1 MLESDKKLRR
11 RSFLG
16 AGLAA
21 TVAGSAV
28 SCGSSKSVSPWRFF
42 TAAEGETLD
51 AICAQL
57 IPADQDPG
65 AKEARV
71 VNYIDIQL
79 SQRFRKHR
87 AAYRQ
92 GLAGIDQTSRGK
104 FGKQFVGLTA
114 DQQIEVL
121 NTVEENSKVFFE
133 LLLTHTRQGFYG
145 DPRHGGNRN
154 MASWKMVGLPFPPV
168 RGREHYDQTKAG

>member
-1 MLESDKKLRR
+1 MGTNARVMRR
-11 RSFLG
+11 RSLLG

-21 TVAGSAV
+21 VAGSAI
-28 SCGSSKSVSPWRFF
+28 SCAAGRAGSQWRFF
-42 TAAEGETLD
+42 TAAEAETVD

-65 AKEARV
+65 AKEAGV

-79 SQRFRKHR
+79 SLRFRKHR
-87 AAYRQ
+87 TAYRH
-92 GLAGIDQTSRGK
+92 GLVGIDQTSGGK
-104 FGKQFVGLTA
+104 FGKRFVALTPK
-114 DQQIEVL
+114 QQIEVL
-121 NTVEENSKVFFE
+121 NAIEENSKVFFE

-154 MASWKMVGLPFPPV
+154 RVSWKMVGLPFPQV
-168 RGREHYDQTKAG
+168 RGREHYDLSKAG